1 MNSISKKSKFRKFF
15 RRRNNSDQFNFAG
28 KEPYQYGPV
37 STQPVGFSTPSSPE
51 RQPAA
56 LTDMRPSNFGS
67 GFVSAGN
74 VGPPGTETGMQYGGT
89 GNNTMYNAPNQ
100 APHHLRNPSLTPLLG
115 GGAVVAAAAGNQLLR
130 PDTMM
135 SSSVR
140 VSTASS
146 DFNGPMVTH
155 ATPQQNVGYTPM
167 GYPAGLALYAQ
178 QHGLVPPD
186 EQRQQQQQ
194 QQQQQQNFGHNRN
207 GSVGSHTTMTSIPGP
222 GNVGGNYPP
231 FGAAGIPG
239 QYPQQQYMQNMPQQN
254 MPQRYEDPFSRIG
267 SPESIPEDS
276 IASQMQGTDQGTT
289 EISSTSSRPFSTPGL
304 RLVGGSSLSSLDG
317 KGRPLRNPK
326 APMVHLDGGEY
337 QEAPPGQP
345 SGGVS
350 QPPAYDA
357 A

>member
-1 MNSISKKSKFRKFF
+1 MNSISRKSNKFRKFF
-15 RRRNNSDQFNFAG
+15 RRSNNSDQFDFAG
-28 KEPYQYGPV
+28 KGPYQYGPV
-37 STQPVGFSTPSSPE
+37 STQPMGFSPPTSPE

-56 LTDMRPSNFGS
+56 LADMQPFNFGS

-74 VGPPGTETGMQYGGT
+74 VGPSGTEPVMQYGGT
-89 GNNTMYNAPNQ
+89 GNNTMLNTSNQ
-100 APHHLRNPSLTPLLG
+100 APTHLRNPSLTPLLG
-115 GGAVVAAAAGNQLLR
+115 GGAVVAAAAGNLLQR
-130 PDTMM
+130 PDTMA
-135 SSSVR
+135 SSVR

-155 ATPQQNVGYTPM
+155 ASPQQNVGYTPM
-167 GYPAGLALYAQ
+167 AYPAGLALYAQ
-178 QHGLVPPD
+178 QHGFVPPD

-194 QQQQQQNFGHNRN
+194 QQQQQNFGHNRN
-207 GSVGSHTTMTSIPGP
+207 ASVGSHTTMSSIPGP
-222 GNVGGNYPP
+222 GSVGVNYPP
-231 FGAAGIPG
+231 LGAAGIPRPG
-239 QYPQQQYMQNMPQQN
+239 QYPQQQYMQN

-276 IASQMQGTDQGTT
+276 IASQMQTTDQGT

-304 RLVGGSSLSSLDG
+304 RLVGGSSMSSLDG

-337 QEAPPGQP
+337 VEAPPGQP
-345 SGGVS
+345 GGGVS